1 MLVILLVDEIPA
13 GIPPTD
19 MALFNV
25 DFLLFLSPSL
35 HRRQG
40 SWLSVAHPD
49 NVQLSLSL
57 NMQSSIYRASCDGP
71 RRTADMKYYT
81 RRLERR
87 SVSEHLYLI
96 VYL

>member
-1 MLVILLVDEIPA
+1 
-13 GIPPTD
+13 

-71 RRTADMKYYT
+71 SCDGPRRTADMKYYT